1 MKALILLI
9 LLTALPVSVT
19 WSRVDYDSNPVHGR
33 LDSVIVLL
41 NEIVEVNKID
51 TVYVDTCYIPRDTT
65 LPTSHELHKA
75 AILSAKEAQLMLG
88 EK

>member
-1 MKALILLI
+1 MKTLILLI

-19 WSRVDYDSNPVHGR
+19 WSRVDYDV
-33 LDSVIVLL
+33 

-51 TVYVDTCYIPRDTT
+51 TVYIDTCYIPRDTT